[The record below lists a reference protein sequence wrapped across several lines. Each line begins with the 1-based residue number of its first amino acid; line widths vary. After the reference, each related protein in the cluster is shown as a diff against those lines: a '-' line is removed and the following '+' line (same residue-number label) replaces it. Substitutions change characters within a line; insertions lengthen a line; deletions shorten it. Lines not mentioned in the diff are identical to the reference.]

1 VLSARG
7 LNNAGDRRKG
17 MRYSAILGL
26 LILIAIALWLCGCG
40 STTNFYVYD
49 KESTSLMHVG
59 QVQQDSAGS
68 AAIETK
74 DTKMSVD
81 TRQPNW
87 WERNIMPVFSGAVS
101 KTQESIDYNLN

>member
-1 VLSARG
+1 
-7 LNNAGDRRKG
+7 
-17 MRYSAILGL
+17 MRYSTILGL

-87 WERNIMPVFSGAVS
+87 YIMPVFSGAVS